1 MLSHE
6 IFNPSYC
13 LFEPVRRPLSRSQ
26 VRARD

>member
-13 LFEPVRRPLSRSQ
+13 LFEPVRASHLCQ
-26 VRARD
+26 AVRARR